1 MRLSTGCAEQVSR
14 TVMRLSTGCAE
25 QIAAV
30 MRLPTGCAEQ
40 VAERSQGCPPS
51 IIKMQVACNTE
62 LCPPNCTNL
71 ENMYTQCICGIT

>member
-51 IIKMQVACNTE
+51 IIKRRLLATQNYVHQIAQTLKTCIPNAYVA
-62 LCPPNCTNL
+62 
-71 ENMYTQCICGIT
+71 